1 MDAKVRHVRVPAT
14 KTLQNQTD
22 RETCF
27 YFEQEESKEVNV
39 EGRGRLNTRP
49 LKGKEEEEVRAA
61 CTRWPLCAESAV
73 MCRSPR
79 SAITTA

>member
-22 RETCF
+22 REMCF

-39 EGRGRLNTRP
+39 EGRGHLNTGP
-49 LKGKEEEEVRAA
+49 LEEKQKAEVR
-61 CTRWPLCAESAV
+61 R
-73 MCRSPR
+73 
-79 SAITTA
+79 

>member
-39 EGRGRLNTRP
+39 EGRD
-49 LKGKEEEEVRAA
+49 V
-61 CTRWPLCAESAV
+61 
-73 MCRSPR
+73 
-79 SAITTA
+79 

>member
-49 LKGKEEEEVRAA
+49 LKGKEKAEVR
-61 CTRWPLCAESAV
+61 R
-73 MCRSPR
+73 
-79 SAITTA
+79 